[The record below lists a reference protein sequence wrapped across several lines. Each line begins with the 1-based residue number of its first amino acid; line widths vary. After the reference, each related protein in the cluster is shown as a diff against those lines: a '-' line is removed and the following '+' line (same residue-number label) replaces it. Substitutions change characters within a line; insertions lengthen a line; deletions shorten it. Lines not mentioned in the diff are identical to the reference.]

1 MHLKTR
7 QEMQTTPPN
16 RVELLDGARPNGT
29 LLNQLKSL
37 AFNYLENPG
46 QKPNHRSI
54 HVGLIKTFTTA
65 DDDMAP
71 KKT

>member
-16 RVELLDGARPNGT
+16 RVNGT

-54 HVGLIKTFTTA
+54 HVGLVKTFTTA
-65 DDDMAP
+65 DDYMAP

>member
-16 RVELLDGARPNGT
+16 QVELSDDARPNGA

-46 QKPNHRSI
+46 QKPNLPSI
-54 HVGLIKTFTTA
+54 HVGLIKTFRTA
-65 DDDMAP
+65 DDYMAP